1 MREGFCLKVLGIP
14 PEVHE
19 IRMRDVM
26 YNIDDINI
34 GDLNYD
40 RVCLNCRY
48 WVVDVQLRGAANG
61 VICTRGNGHTNPNDT
76 CPLFSPN
83 MTVDGFQDQNRYFDK
98 REKMQVWKSK

>member
-1 MREGFCLKVLGIP
+1 MYSIDGIK
-14 PEVHE
+14 
-19 IRMRDVM
+19 
-26 YNIDDINI
+26 I

-61 VICTRGNGHTNPNDT
+61 VICTMGKGHTNPSDT

-83 MTVDGFQDQNRYFDK
+83 TTLDSIQNPNQYYDK
-98 REKMQVWKSK
+98 KRKMDSWKLL

>member
-1 MREGFCLKVLGIP
+1 
-14 PEVHE
+14 
-19 IRMRDVM
+19 M

-98 REKMQVWKSK
+98 REKMQVWKRR